1 MGVVAGALCIAAA
14 PLTTMHAQAPLP
26 DNVPKTPRPPAPGT
40 SPALDS
46 ARAARGASLQVVL
59 YTYGPGPEVFEKFG
73 HIALAIEDTQTGE
86 SIAYNWGMF
95 DFNQPNFLL
104 RFLTGDTK
112 YWMAGYRTGEFNA
125 MYQSQDRTIRQQ
137 RLNLTPM
144 QRGALSDLVSWNARE
159 ENSYYRYDYYNDN
172 CSTRVRDA
180 LDWVLG
186 GAVRQALD
194 TVDGHFTW
202 RDETARITAENLPV
216 YAGIQIALGRN
227 ADRHLTRW
235 QLAFLP
241 ERFADDLARTPVGG
255 TSLVAHDS
263 VLYTTQSLPTLEHVP
278 QRTMPALAV
287 GMVLGVV
294 VFALARFAPALLSA
308 FGAVW
313 YGVGGVLGTAL
324 LLAGTVTK
332 HIPYMGT
339 NLNLTLFSPLLL
351 VAALFWFWR
360 MRTDSRGRSGRALSV
375 VVAAIALVGL
385 VLEHL
390 PGFWQGSMLL
400 FMTVVPV
407 HVALAIVAN
416 RRTRRAPYVAP

>member
-1 MGVVAGALCIAAA
+1 MGVVTGALCIAAVS
-14 PLTTMHAQAPLP
+14 LTTLHAQAPLP
-26 DNVPKTPRPPAPGT
+26 DNVPQTPRPPAPGT

-46 ARAARGASLQVVL
+46 ARAARGATLQVVL

-73 HIALAIEDTQTGE
+73 HVALAIEDTQTGE

-95 DFNQPNFLL
+95 DFNQPNFLA

-159 ENSYYRYDYYNDN
+159 ENAYYRYDYYNDN

-180 LDWVLG
+180 LDWALG
-186 GAVRQALD
+186 GVVRQALD

-202 RDETARITAENLPV
+202 RNETARITAENLPV
-216 YAGIQIALGRN
+216 YAGIQLALGRT

-241 ERFADDLARTPVGG
+241 ERFADDLARTAVGG
-255 TSLVAHDS
+255 ASLVAHDS
-263 VLYTTQSLPTLEHVP
+263 VLYATQSLPTLVHVP
-278 QRTMPALAV
+278 QRTMPALAL
-287 GMVLGVV
+287 GMVLGVA
-294 VFALARFAPALLSA
+294 VFALARLAPALLSA
-308 FGAVW
+308 FGVLW
-313 YGVGGVLGTAL
+313 YGAGGVLGTAL

-332 HIPYMGT
+332 HIPYMGS
-339 NLNLTLFSPLLL
+339 NLNLTLVSPLLL
-351 VAALFWFWR
+351 VAALFWSWR
-360 MRTDSRGRSGRALSV
+360 TRDDAKGRSGRALSA
-375 VVAAIALVGL
+375 VVAGIAVVGL

-390 PGFWQGSMLL
+390 PALSQGSIMV

-416 RRTRRAPYVAP
+416 RRLRRAPSATP